1 MSYCCSAW
9 WPTGCLL
16 LCKTSQCLIFQFIS
30 NNSCKTNVVFI
41 YLLQSFTT
49 SFCGWLCLKNN
60 EWTLS
65 YYNSTD
71 NFFVFYSIIFSPSH
85 IAINLN
91 QVEYKNDCS
100 TVLGQTNWLY
110 HNPFQILWRQ
120 GKYTI
125 LANTGLLITH
135 IFPDIVGLFRIYLF
149 ILASRLRNPPHGTC
163 PSQKRINLSFLAQ
176 CRHENGNLLI
186 SK

>member
-1 MSYCCSAW
+1 MLYSSICCN
-9 WPTGCLL
+9 LL
-16 LCKTSQCLIFQFIS
+16 LLHSVADC
-30 NNSCKTNVVFI
+30 V
-41 YLLQSFTT
+41 
-49 SFCGWLCLKNN
+49 WKNN

-65 YYNSTD
+65 YYNST
-71 NFFVFYSIIFSPSH
+71 FLYFIRYLFSPSH

-135 IFPDIVGLFRIYLF
+135 IFQDIVGLFRIYLF
-149 ILASRLRNPPHGTC
+149 ILASRLQNPPHGTC